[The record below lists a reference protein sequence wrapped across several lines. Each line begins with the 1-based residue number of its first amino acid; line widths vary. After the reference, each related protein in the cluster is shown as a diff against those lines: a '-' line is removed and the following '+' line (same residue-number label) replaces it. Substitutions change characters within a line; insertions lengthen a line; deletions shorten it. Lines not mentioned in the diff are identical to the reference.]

1 MGVPPAARVPMY
13 IAECPGYMEGHA
25 EAIKG
30 IARARGEA
38 LAEAAGLSLGDPI
51 RIEEG
56 GEGVPAPFPR
66 GAMMRLAADESAP
79 TEVAAGEIEISAS
92 VRVWYALA

>member
-1 MGVPPAARVPMY
+1 MELAEPEAATR
-13 IAECPGYMEGHA
+13 
-25 EAIKG
+25 EALANAVAV
-30 IARARGEA
+30 ARARGEA
-38 LAEAAGLSLGDPI
+38 LAAAAGLSLGEPI

-56 GEGVPAPFPR
+56 GDADPAPFPR